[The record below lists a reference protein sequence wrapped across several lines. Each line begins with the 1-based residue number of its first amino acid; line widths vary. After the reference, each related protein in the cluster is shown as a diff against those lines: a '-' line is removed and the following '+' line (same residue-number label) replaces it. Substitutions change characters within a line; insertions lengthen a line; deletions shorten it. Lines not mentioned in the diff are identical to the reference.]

1 MAQFSTRCI
10 HLQNFGGAHGS
21 SRHPEEA
28 QSKTWA
34 TTEKGEASWGSSGS
48 WKAWWSTWQ
57 KNTPGTEEHRMF
69 MCKPMKPPPLN
80 CPVSRPPPPTWF
92 NSPLRRKM
100 KAPPRNCPVAEVCVG
115 PWICNLPFEICNLP
129 EMKPDLAEICN
140 PPVTSVPSTPQ
151 VTNWQQ
157 CQAEIVDWP
166 VNSVPLTPQESKW
179 QFEDA
184 SQSSQE
190 SCESVWKRAV
200 NIVNF
205 RRTRCI
211 VNLWCNG
218 LCFEG
223 IPQEKFVGY
232 HVACQFYSIFF

>member
-1 MAQFSTRCI
+1 MVLQGILRKPNQKHERPLKKVKLHEGPRGPERPGGRLGRRIPTIRWHEGPDEAI
-10 HLQNFGGAHGS
+10 HDERR
-21 SRHPEEA
+21 SRPMLV
-28 QSKTWA
+28 QD
-34 TTEKGEASWGSSGS
+34 GELRGIDLYHRLC
-48 WKAWWSTWQ
+48 
-57 KNTPGTEEHRMF
+57 TPGTEEHRMF

-190 SCESVWKRAV
+190 SCESV
-200 NIVNF
+200 
-205 RRTRCI
+205 
-211 VNLWCNG
+211 
-218 LCFEG
+218 
-223 IPQEKFVGY
+223 
-232 HVACQFYSIFF
+232 